1 MKFKKG
7 DVVVLNSKGK
17 EMLGLSPNMYSK
29 IAFTYINKYSAEVLE
44 VRDDFVK
51 LKYLVNDGAK
61 GYWLDKSVFFVPRLL
76 DLKDK

>member
-17 EMLGLSPNMYSK
+17 EMLDASPDMYSR
-29 IAFTYINKYSAEVLE
+29 IALTYINKYSAEVLE

-51 LKYLVNDGAK
+51 LKYLVDDGAK
-61 GYWLDKSVFFVPRLL
+61 GYWLDKCVFLDSKVL
-76 DLKDK
+76 DLMAE